1 MYRYL
6 KVMANTKYSS
16 WWKSKG
22 LSDETKPP
30 ATSDNSFSPLIDYLD
45 NKIRLQFNGG
55 CLKHILIPQ

>member
-1 MYRYL
+1 
-6 KVMANTKYSS
+6 MANTKYIS